1 MNQNTTAVELIP
13 QDVGEI
19 VSSLVKVKLRIGG
32 AATSVRS
39 RELSGETARAHGAKE
54 QDITTQIKWLA
65 REYTADIGAAY
76 SRLRSGFNARTLPWE
91 DGGYRAVPAD
101 RYQAL
106 CDFVAEAGEQYRAAG
121 QKVADEWDAAIAE
134 AKGRLNGLMA
144 KMNIPSRDEFI
155 SAFAFDFRSDV
166 IVAPADMRVA
176 GIAEAQISRIRAQ
189 AEADY
194 ADRIQNGVDSM
205 LATLTELLTELVGRT
220 GKEKQDGVRYGGW
233 AERAK
238 KAVAAMRHLNITD
251 DARLAGLLDRVKLIA
266 EGMDAEAVRENG
278 RERAKV
284 RTDAVD
290 ALDCFGVK

>member
-1 MNQNTTAVELIP
+1 MNQNTAVELIP

-121 QKVADEWDAAIAE
+121 QNVADEWDAALAE

-176 GIAEAQISRIRAQ
+176 GIAEAQISRIRGQ
-189 AEADY
+189 AEKDY
-194 ADRIQNGVDSM
+194 ADRIAAGIDSM
-205 LATLTELLTELVGRT
+205 LATLTELLTDLVDRT
-220 GKEKQDGVRYGGW
+220 KKDKQKGTRYGGW

-238 KAVAAMRHLNITD
+238 KAVASMRHLNVTSNE
-251 DARLAGLLDRVKLIA
+251 RLAALMDRVEKIA
-266 EGMDAEAVRENG
+266 AEMDDEELRENG
-278 RERAKV
+278 KARSKV
-284 RTDAVD
+284 RVEASD
-290 ALDCFGVK
+290 ALDSFGVK